1 MSAIDVKLPDGSI
14 LEYEEPK
21 TVKEVAFS
29 IGKGLGRDAIGGVV
43 DGQEVDADYLIEDD
57 IQLNIITIDSEE
69 GLDIYRHTS
78 SHVMAH
84 AVQRLYPEAKLAIGP
99 TIEDGFYYDI
109 DMEETLNPDDL
120 EEIEEEMAKI
130 IEEDLEIKRVEK
142 PKEKA
147 LKEMKEKGERY
158 KVELIE
164 EIEDDYVSFYT
175 QGEFI
180 DLCRGPHLPST
191 GWINKE
197 GIKLLN
203 TAGAYWRGDENNKM
217 LQRIYGTSFRKEK
230 ELEKYLKQLEEAK
243 KRDHNKLGRELD
255 LFMTSDIVG
264 QGLPLLKPKG
274 AKVVQLLQR
283 FVEDEE
289 EKRGYRMTKTPFMA
303 KKDLYEVSG
312 HWDHYKDDMF
322 ILGDE
327 EKEDEEV
334 LALRPMT
341 CPHQF
346 TIYNSKLRSYR
357 DLPIRYSETS
367 TLFRNEASGEMHGL
381 IRVRQ
386 FTISEGHLIV
396 RPDQLEEEFKGVI
409 NLIDY
414 IMDTLGIR
422 EDIWFRFSKWD
433 PSNKGKYIDN
443 PAAWKD
449 SQEKMKNILDK
460 LDLDYVVADG
470 EAAFYGP
477 KLDIQFKNVHGKED
491 TIITVQID
499 FALPERFDMTYVDK
513 DNEKK
518 RPYIIHRTSIGCYE
532 RTLAMLIEKYA
543 GAFPTWLA
551 PTQVVV
557 LPVSDDQA
565 DYAYDIKDKLFADG
579 VRVEV
584 DDSNEQLGYK
594 IRQAQL
600 EKIPYM
606 LIVGSR
612 EAAEGTVSVRDRDEG
627 DLGAVEFAEFKE
639 KILKEI
645 ENKVK

>member
-1 MSAIDVKLPDGSI
+1 MSKINVELPDGSV
-14 LEYEEPK
+14 LEYEEEK
-21 TVKEVAFS
+21 TVEEIAYS
-29 IGKGLGRDAIGGVV
+29 IGKGLGRDAIGGIV
-43 DGQEVDADYLIEDD
+43 DGQEVDADYLIKNDVT
-57 IQLNIITIDSEE
+57 LNIITIDSDKA
-69 GLDIYRHTS
+69 LDIYRHTT
-78 SHVMAH
+78 SHIMAH

-99 TIEDGFYYDI
+99 TIDDGFYYDFDI
-109 DMEETLNPDDL
+109 DKGLSPDDL
-120 EEIEEEMAKI
+120 EEIEEEMEKI
-130 IEEDLEIKRVEK
+130 IENDIEIKREEM
-142 PKEKA
+142 PKDKA
-147 LKEMKEKGERY
+147 IEFMKEKGEAY

-164 EIEDDYVSFYT
+164 EIEDEKVSFYH
-175 QGEFI
+175 QGDFI

-191 GWINKE
+191 GWVKAF
-197 GIKLLN
+197 KLLN

-217 LQRIYGTSFRKEK
+217 LQRIYGTAFRKENR
-230 ELEKYLKQLEEAK
+230 LEEHLEQLKEAK

-255 LFMTSDIVG
+255 LFMTSDLVG

-312 HWDHYKDDMF
+312 HWEHYKDDMF
-322 ILGDE
+322 LINEDN
-327 EKEDEEV
+327 EDEETM
-334 LALRPMT
+334 ALRPMT
-341 CPHQF
+341 CPYQF
-346 TIYNSKLRSYR
+346 TMYNSKLRSYR

-381 IRVRQ
+381 IRLRQ

-396 RPDQLEEEFKGVI
+396 TPEQLEEEFKGVL

-433 PSNKGKYIDN
+433 PKNKDKYIDN

-460 LDLDYVVADG
+460 LDLEYVEVED

-477 KLDIQFKNVHGKED
+477 KLDIQFENVHGKED

-499 FALPERFDMTYVDK
+499 FALPERFDMTYVGK

-518 RPYIIHRTSIGCYE
+518 RPYIIHRTSVGCYE

-551 PTQVVV
+551 PVQTVV
-557 LPVSDDQA
+557 LPVSDDQV
-565 DYAYDIKDKLFADG
+565 DYAYEVKDKLFEEG

-584 DDSNEQLGYK
+584 DDSNEKLGYK

-612 EAAEGTVSVRDRDEG
+612 EAEEGSVSVRDRDEG
-627 DLGAVEFAEFKE
+627 DLGEYSYKEFKNR
-639 KILKEI
+639 ILQEI
-645 ENKVK
+645 REKVK

>member
-1 MSAIDVKLPDGSI
+1 VSEINVKLPDGSV
-14 LEYEEPK
+14 LEYKEPK

-29 IGKGLGRDAIGGVV
+29 IGKGLGRDAVGGIV
-43 DGQEVDADYLIEDD
+43 DGKEVDADYLIEDD
-57 IQLNIITIDSEE
+57 IELNIITIDSKE

-78 SHVMAH
+78 SHIMAH
-84 AVQRLYPEAKLAIGP
+84 AVQRLYPDAKLAIGP
-99 TIEDGFYYDI
+99 TIEEGFYYDI
-109 DMEETLNPDDL
+109 DMEETLSPDDL
-120 EEIEEEMAKI
+120 EEIEAEMAKI
-130 IEEDLEIKRVEK
+130 IEEDLEIQREEI

-164 EIEDDYVSFYT
+164 EIEDDYVSFYK
-175 QGEFI
+175 QGKFI

-191 GWINKE
+191 GWVNKD

-255 LFMTSDIVG
+255 LFMTSDLVG

-289 EKRGYRMTKTPFMA
+289 EKRGYQMTKTPFMA

-322 ILGDE
+322 IIGDE
-327 EKEDEEV
+327 DKEDEEV

-367 TLFRNEASGEMHGL
+367 TLFRNESSGEMHGL

-433 PSNKGKYIDN
+433 PANKEKYIDN
-443 PAAWKD
+443 PAAWED

-460 LDLDYVVADG
+460 LDLDYVEADG

-499 FALPERFDMTYVDK
+499 FALPERFDMTYVGQ

-551 PTQVVV
+551 PTQAVV

-565 DYAYDIKDKLFADG
+565 DYAYEVKDKLFAKG

-612 EAAEGTVSVRDRDEG
+612 EAQEGTVSIRDRDEG
-627 DLGAVEFAEFKE
+627 DLGEVEFEEFQD